1 MKVELEKSN
10 EAAQTSLLAIRQMT
24 PGNRLKFY
32 QSEEGQ
38 EIVKGLILESETNKK
53 AKKDGTNWTPEDLEA
68 TIIALREASEDN
80 WKIFLQLLPGPVA
93 ARISEHVNTARANNG
108 LNKSAD
114 IEKGARKDSA
124 GYFQWLQKRRAH
136 DAAKHSAPDKPMSGK
151 MKNPKIEPPKS
162 GVKAPAPKPPKVSAY
177 GKFVS
182 KKPKK
187 G

>member
-38 EIVKGLILESETNKK
+38 NIVKGLILESETNKK
-53 AKKDGTNWTPEDLEA
+53 AKADGMNWTPEELEA

-114 IEKGARKDSA
+114 IEKGARIGSA
-124 GYFQWLQKRRAH
+124 GYELWLAKRRQH
-136 DAAKHSAPDKPMSGK
+136 MNVKHSADSKPMSGGSK
-151 MKNPKIEPPKS
+151 TPKI
-162 GVKAPAPKPPKVSAY
+162 AAPPKVASPKGPKSPKPVGY
-177 GKFVS
+177 GKFIS

-187 G
+187 D